1 MSTPKRQTGK
11 HHEFTDSI
19 SVGRRTPETLTL
31 LSYLQPITSL
41 DEHSVETLETLLKL
55 VVDFRKATSQ
65 TPRIQRGSPNA
76 HALGNTIATFRPR
89 MLNILGDVK
98 QVFAE
103 NEHFPG
109 MYLLRA
115 QFAAFQER
123 FDGNFNDGGNEAG
136 YSERVK
142 LLEKLMYLNG
152 TLRGHIEMILE
163 QHGYW
168 KAKLAGQVP
177 PKTVRRSL
185 DFNQEADVS
194 QVGIANTGF
203 GFSLQ
208 AHQQPRQVDLF
219 GQSQPLQFGVVV
231 NPTSVVGSQIS
242 PQRDTPKTSP
252 QLKPDSEAISGEKQN
267 YN

>member
-168 KAKLAGQVP
+168 KAKLTGQVP

-185 DFNQEADVS
+185 DFNQEADIS
-194 QVGIANTGF
+194 QVQAVGIANAGF
-203 GFSLQ
+203 GFPLQ
-208 AHQQPRQVDLF
+208 AQQHPRQV
-219 GQSQPLQFGVVV
+219 GQ
-231 NPTSVVGSQIS
+231 II

-252 QLKPDSEAISGEKQN
+252 QLKPDSEAITGEKHKITIEQ
-267 YN
+267 